1 MQNVYKGKNFSMID
15 FIDFVVIIK
24 NQNIIIISID
34 ELCPVYLNI
43 EDIYKIQKFQRNDYS
58 ICPTLKIGKHL
69 EVEFHFDWT
78 VIRDSNNQVAIKP
91 AYIEEIIKYLIKLDK
106 QKESE

>member
-1 MQNVYKGKNFSMID
+1 MQNVYNGKNFTMID
-15 FIDFVVIIK
+15 FIDYVVIIK

-34 ELCPVYLNI
+34 KLCPVYLTI

-69 EVEFHFDWT
+69 EVELHFEWT

-91 AYIEEIIKYLIKLDK
+91 AYIEEIIKYLVKLDK
-106 QKESE
+106 AKESK

>member
-1 MQNVYKGKNFSMID
+1 MQNVYKGKNFSIID

-34 ELCPVYLNI
+34 KLCPVYLNI

-69 EVEFHFDWT
+69 VVELHFEWT

-106 QKESE
+106 